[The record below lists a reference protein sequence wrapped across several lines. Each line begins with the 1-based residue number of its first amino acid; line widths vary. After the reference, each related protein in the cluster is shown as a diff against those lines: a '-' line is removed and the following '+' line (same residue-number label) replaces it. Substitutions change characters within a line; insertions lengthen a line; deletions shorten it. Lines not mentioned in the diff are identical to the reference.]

1 MTKFVTIL
9 MTVGILAGCAGRDPN
24 MMASMQTEDKNL
36 VCADMEKE
44 YSNNHNV
51 ALVKIKANETDD
63 DKDLILGGVGV
74 LLFFPVLFALD
85 TKNADGN
92 EGNSLIDRN
101 EHLVKLANDKGC
113 TTASWPPLPKKYS

>member
-1 MTKFVTIL
+1 MKKFVIIL
-9 MTVGILAGCAGRDPN
+9 TALGTLAGCAGRDPN
-24 MMASMQTEDKNL
+24 MMTAMKAEDKNL
-36 VCADMEKE
+36 LCADMERE
-44 YSNNHNV
+44 YANNHDV

-74 LLFFPVLFALD
+74 LLFFPVLFAID

-92 EGNSLIDRN
+92 EGNALIERN
-101 EHLVKLANDKGC
+101 EQLVKLASDKDC